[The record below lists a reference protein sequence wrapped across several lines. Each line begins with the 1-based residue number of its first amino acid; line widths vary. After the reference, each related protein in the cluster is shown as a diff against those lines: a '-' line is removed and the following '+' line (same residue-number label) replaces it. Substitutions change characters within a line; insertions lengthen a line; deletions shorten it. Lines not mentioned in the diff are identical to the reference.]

1 MIFID
6 KNKNKIRPSVPDCRP
21 KQDEKLFF
29 KFAWPL

>member
-6 KNKNKIRPSVPDCRP
+6 KNVIRPSVPDCRP

-29 KFAWPL
+29 KFAWPNL